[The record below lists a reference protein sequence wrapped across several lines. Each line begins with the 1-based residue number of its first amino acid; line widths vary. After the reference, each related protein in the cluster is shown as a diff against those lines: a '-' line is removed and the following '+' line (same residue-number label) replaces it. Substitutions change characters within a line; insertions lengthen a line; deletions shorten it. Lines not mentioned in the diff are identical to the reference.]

1 MSPKLRGALR
11 SKTVWLGLLLG
22 LTGIVQANEA
32 VFQQYLTPEAQGWF
46 TVAVGGVVVLLRFL
60 TTLPLDEK

>member
-11 SKTVWLGLLLG
+11 SKTVWVGLGLSLMG
-22 LTGIVQANEA
+22 VVQANEA
-32 VFQQYLTPEAQGWF
+32 VFQQYLTPEAQGWL
-46 TVAVGGVVVLLRFL
+46 TVGVGAVVVVLRFL